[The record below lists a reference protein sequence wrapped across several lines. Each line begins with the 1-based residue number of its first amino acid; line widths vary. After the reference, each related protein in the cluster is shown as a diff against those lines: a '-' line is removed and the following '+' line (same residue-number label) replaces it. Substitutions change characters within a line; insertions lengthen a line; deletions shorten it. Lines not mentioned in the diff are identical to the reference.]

1 MNKILSFLKK
11 SLNLLLGITNLQKV
25 FLFLLMCNV
34 LLGPK
39 VLDELNLVNLWIS
52 GFRYEEFRWEH
63 FFSIEHNLFYW
74 LVNIILIAGCILFK
88 KTNEN

>member
-1 MNKILSFLKK
+1 MIDSIKRTYKK
-11 SLNLLLGITNLQKV
+11 LNNTQKV
-25 FLFLLMCNV
+25 FLFLLICNV
-34 LLGPK
+34 FLGPK
-39 VLDELNLVNLWIS
+39 VLDQLNLVNLWTS
-52 GFRYEEFRWEH
+52 TWTYPQFRWEN

>member
-63 FFSIEHNLFYW
+63 NLFYW